1 MECFFLR
8 MISCYIKIDDY
19 DSDHSVLNV
28 WLWMY
33 YDVNDVFVQIL
44 LLETF
49 GVWGNDFST

>member
-1 MECFFLR
+1 

-33 YDVNDVFVQIL
+33 YDVNDVFCADFV
-44 LLETF
+44 T
-49 GVWGNDFST
+49 GNFASLGK